1 MAGQY
6 ADLTDEQL
14 VHRALDAER
23 DLVRKRFKH
32 KMNQLENQA
41 QLGDIRRDIARMQT
55 EARSREIS
63 RGLPKGSIFN
73 THRGSH
79 GGKAIDAE
87 GGPAKGGFLS
97 GIVDKLTAK
106 E

>member
-1 MAGQY
+1 MSGSFTE
-6 ADLTDEQL
+6 LSDEQV
-14 VHRALDAER
+14 VHQALEAER

-41 QLGDIRRDIARMQT
+41 QLGMARRSIARLQP
-55 EARSREIS
+55 EARSREIAQ
-63 RGLPKGSIFN
+63 GLAKGSLFARHQG
-73 THRGSH
+73 TF
-79 GGKAIDAE
+79 GGGAAVSGAVTE
-87 GGPAKGGFLS
+87 KGGFLS

>member
-14 VHRALDAER
+14 VHGALDAER

-41 QLGDIRRDIARMQT
+41 QLGQIRRDIARMQT
-55 EARSREIS
+55 EARTREIA
-63 RGLPKGSIFN
+63 RGLAKGSIFN
-73 THRGSH
+73 IHRGSY
-79 GGKAIDAE
+79 GGKGIEAE
-87 GGPAKGGFLS
+87 AGAAKGGFLS